1 MKAKYF
7 LLTGFLFTLIP
18 FIIYI
23 ILFYFQLG
31 ADIKSEY
38 WINSSYQ
45 YKDFRAKSIKSK
57 KIIIISGSNSLFG
70 INSELI
76 QKKTGYPVVSL
87 AVHASLDIDFLLYK
101 IKEHINDGDIIVM
114 PLEFEFYSRA
124 DKISDWFSNNMM
136 TWGVDYIKQLS
147 LIDLGKFIIT
157 TKPDRVLKGVVQQLK
172 TNTTNSKITTQK
184 EVIEQLN
191 ILWAKEPPKW
201 RGYNYKSLNDL
212 GDINVDRDV
221 LYKKD
226 IAHIG
231 KRINLSSS
239 FITIYE
245 KINNLVKKHHGTLYL
260 TYPVTIKN
268 KLFDLSQEESQER
281 INNLESLLKHN
292 EIDIQCNA
300 ALFQLDSVYF
310 FNNHYHPNK
319 NGALIRSENLA
330 DCLNRLKSKEYK
342 KLSYTE
348 AINQTKILEKK
359 YTNVVKIPNFKKR
372 FVDLTM
378 IKKAL
383 ERYYQNNQKYPISSG
398 YDGLY
403 TKWGKEGKN
412 WIKGLSPKYIKSL
425 PRDPRNIND
434 GGKQYLYKS
443 NGKDYKL
450 IVHSPEDCKTV
461 KAIHPKLIDPKR
473 DCYAYGFWTDRA
485 QEW

>member
-45 YKDFRAKSIKSK
+45 YKDFKAKSIKSK

-147 LIDLGKFIIT
+147 LINLGKFIIT

-191 ILWAKEPPKW
+191 ILWATMLGMEKSVNKE
-201 RGYNYKSLNDL
+201 NCSSKS
-212 GDINVDRDV
+212 
-221 LYKKD
+221 
-226 IAHIG
+226 
-231 KRINLSSS
+231 
-239 FITIYE
+239 
-245 KINNLVKKHHGTLYL
+245 
-260 TYPVTIKN
+260 
-268 KLFDLSQEESQER
+268 
-281 INNLESLLKHN
+281 
-292 EIDIQCNA
+292 
-300 ALFQLDSVYF
+300 
-310 FNNHYHPNK
+310 
-319 NGALIRSENLA
+319 
-330 DCLNRLKSKEYK
+330 
-342 KLSYTE
+342 
-348 AINQTKILEKK
+348 
-359 YTNVVKIPNFKKR
+359 
-372 FVDLTM
+372 
-378 IKKAL
+378 
-383 ERYYQNNQKYPISSG
+383 
-398 YDGLY
+398 
-403 TKWGKEGKN
+403 
-412 WIKGLSPKYIKSL
+412 
-425 PRDPRNIND
+425 
-434 GGKQYLYKS
+434 
-443 NGKDYKL
+443 
-450 IVHSPEDCKTV
+450 
-461 KAIHPKLIDPKR
+461 
-473 DCYAYGFWTDRA
+473 
-485 QEW
+485 